1 MDSLL
6 TVDNVWVQ
14 NTRMEYALV
23 FMIVAILAGAMTGS
37 LVTTW
42 QLKLQ
47 LLRLETVVDGLEERL
62 KASQTREAA
71 KSRWSKRDQE
81 QEAILSQFG
90 ANKRQPTAEDGP
102 YAHIWPPQ
110 I

>member
-1 MDSLL
+1 
-6 TVDNVWVQ
+6 
-14 NTRMEYALV
+14 MEYGLI
-23 FMIVAILAGAMTGS
+23 FIIVAILAGAMTGAAI
-37 LVTTW
+37 TTW

-47 LLRLETVVDGLEERL
+47 LLRLETVVDGLDERL
-62 KASQTREAA
+62 RASQTREAA

-90 ANKRQPTAEDGP
+90 KNKQQPAPEDGP